1 MAKVAC
7 EPWLWRGSAGEGP
20 MSGFA
25 NGTKGNEEQGKNGG
39 SKSAMNAGHLGSA
52 SVFGKRRERPDRDLM
67 QVLNTGSSGAT
78 QRVPRSVSPP
88 LD

>member
-1 MAKVAC
+1 VWERQKAD
-7 EPWLWRGSAGEGP
+7 EGFGEGP

-25 NGTKGNEEQGKNGG
+25 SGMKGDEERARDEG
-39 SKSAMNAGHLGSA
+39 SKFAVNAGHLGSA
-52 SVFGKRRERPDRDLM
+52 SAFGKRKERPDRDLV
-67 QVLNTGSSGAT
+67 QVVNTGSSGAT